1 MSTDQ
6 ALRVFYDDL
15 CPLCSKE
22 INHYRKLVHHLAVDW
37 VEISTSAEV
46 IETFGL
52 TREQLLKRLH
62 VITPEGEVVSG
73 ARAFTLIWQALRFY
87 RVLGVIVTRLRLI
100 GLIDRLYEPYADS
113 RYKKRMSCHSD
124 SNEDSGR

>member
-1 MSTDQ
+1 MSANQ
-6 ALRVFYDDL
+6 VLRVFYDDL

-22 INHYRKLVHHLAVDW
+22 INHYRKLVQHLAVDW
-37 VEISTSAEV
+37 VEISNSAEL
-46 IETFGL
+46 IKSFGL

-62 VITPEGEVVSG
+62 VITAQGEVVSG
-73 ARAFTLIWQALRFY
+73 ARAFTLIWRALRFY
-87 RVLGVIVTRLRLI
+87 RVLAVIVTRLRMI

-124 SNEDSGR
+124 SNEGSGS